1 MKSNDVNPSSMNAA
15 QGAALPRHVAIIM
28 DGNGRWA
35 QARGL
40 ERTKG
45 HRAGVETVREV
56 VTYCRKKG
64 IRHLTLYAFSSENW
78 NRPQAEVSTLFS
90 LLVEF
95 LGQEMPRMLREG
107 IALKVF
113 GNIDALPLAARTALN
128 LAIKTTAKGR
138 DMTLNLAL
146 NYGGR
151 EELARAARLLVQSG
165 IKAED
170 ITEDTLAGFLYSAG
184 QRDPDFVIRTSGEL
198 RLSNFLLYQLAYAE
212 LYFTPTTWPDFT
224 PACMEE
230 ALAEYAK
237 RKRRFGKTQEQVDAE
252 NSSLPGEQKK

>member
-1 MKSNDVNPSSMNAA
+1 MKSNQTEPVQKSTEN
-15 QGAALPRHVAIIM
+15 ALPRHVAIIM

-45 HRAGVETVREV
+45 HRAGVETVRNI
-56 VTYCRKKG
+56 VTFCREKG

-95 LGQEMPRMLREG
+95 LGKEMPRMLREG

-113 GNIDALPLAARTALN
+113 GNIESLPVAARTALA
-128 LAIKTTAKGR
+128 LAVKTTAKGK

-146 NYGGR
+146 NYGAR
-151 EELARAARLLVQSG
+151 EELVRAAQMLVKSG
-165 IKAED
+165 IRAED
-170 ITEDTLAGFLYSAG
+170 ITEDVLAGYLYSAG
-184 QRDPDFVIRTSGEL
+184 QPDPDLVIRTSGEL

-212 LYFTPTTWPDFT
+212 LYFTSTTWPDFT
-224 PACMEE
+224 TACMEE
-230 ALAEYAK
+230 ALAEYT
-237 RKRRFGKTQEQVDAE
+237 RRQRRFGRTQEQVDAE
-252 NSSLPGEQKK
+252 KVSLQGDK

>member
-1 MKSNDVNPSSMNAA
+1 MKSNQTEPVQKSMEN
-15 QGAALPRHVAIIM
+15 ALPRHVAIIM

-40 ERTKG
+40 ERTRG
-45 HRAGVETVREV
+45 HRAGVETVRNI
-56 VTYCRKKG
+56 VTFCREKG

-95 LGQEMPRMLREG
+95 LGKEMPRMLREG

-113 GNIDALPLAARTALN
+113 GNIEALPVAARTALA
-128 LAIKTTAKGR
+128 LAVKTTAKGK

-146 NYGGR
+146 NYGAR
-151 EELARAARLLVQSG
+151 EELVRAAQMLVKSG
-165 IKAED
+165 IRAED
-170 ITEDTLAGFLYSAG
+170 ITEDVLAGYLYSAG
-184 QRDPDFVIRTSGEL
+184 QPDPDLVIRTSGEL

-212 LYFTPTTWPDFT
+212 LYFTSTTWPDFT
-224 PACMEE
+224 TACMEE
-230 ALAEYAK
+230 ALAEYT
-237 RKRRFGKTQEQVDAE
+237 RRQRRFGRTQEQVDAE
-252 NSSLPGEQKK
+252 KVSLQGDK